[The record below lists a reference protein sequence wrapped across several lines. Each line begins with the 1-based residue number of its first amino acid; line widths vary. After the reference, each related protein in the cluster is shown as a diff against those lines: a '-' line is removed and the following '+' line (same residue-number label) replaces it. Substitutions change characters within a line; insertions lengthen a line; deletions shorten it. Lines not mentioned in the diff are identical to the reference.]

1 MEVVDQWSK
10 YIKERLKGSLEIMGL
25 LESSM
30 RGMGDEWNLCWDRKW
45 GLLGSWIEDYIWWEW
60 MKEMI
65 KEAIKAL
72 KVWMRDDLGVIDKSW
87 IRGDGKEKR
96 DLCCDVKWVSQGW
109 ETCGC
114 SEESLKFEWERETE
128 KSRVFTLK
136 FWSAENPG
144 WLKLVGS
151 HKGLTS
157 LSRQKRWEKLN
168 FEWRFR
174 RIFHN

>member
-114 SEESLKFEWERETE
+114 SEESLKFEWERDREVKGVHFE
-128 KSRVFTLK
+128 ILECRESRMAEVSGKSQGPDFL
-136 FWSAENPG
+136 E
-144 WLKLVGS
+144 
-151 HKGLTS
+151 
-157 LSRQKRWEKLN
+157 
-168 FEWRFR
+168 
-174 RIFHN
+174 